1 MPGKWDTSI
10 KRLVGEHPEHFIQ
23 WLLPD
28 AQFKGKAKHKT
39 PNLDNRQ
46 IEADTLYEIFLNK
59 KRCLVH
65 IEFQST
71 YDKQMA
77 RRMWEY
83 NMLATF
89 TYKLPTYSIVIYLK
103 KCTVTEPRYVG
114 RFPNGE
120 EVHTFR
126 FKVIKLWETSLEGLK
141 QTGLIGIFPL
151 MVLVQGGNRPE
162 VVEDVVTSIESY
174 GGKSSTELL
183 SLTYI
188 LASFVFEKETD
199 RTWLKR
205 RFTMLRDALRD
216 SWAYQEIMQEGFEKG
231 REKERRQRVKD
242 QRQMLMAFVQ
252 AHFPNIMEL
261 AQKQANSMKD
271 PEMLQRLSIQVLAAQ
286 TEEQAIQ
293 TLLSGGTEKKK
304 K

>member
-1 MPGKWDTSI
+1 MPGRWDAST
-10 KRLVGEHPEHFIQ
+10 KRLVGENPEHFIK
-23 WLLPD
+23 WLVPG

-46 IEADTLYEIFLNK
+46 IEADNLYQIFLNN

-103 KCTVTEPRYVG
+103 KCSVTEPQYVG
-114 RFPNGE
+114 TFPNGE
-120 EVHTFR
+120 KVHAFW
-126 FKVIKLWETSLEGLK
+126 FKVIKLWDTPLEVLK
-141 QTGLIGIFPL
+141 QTDLIGIFPL
-151 MVLVQGGNRPE
+151 MVLAEGGNRPE
-162 VVEDVVTSIESY
+162 VVEEVIISLEAA
-174 GGKSSTELL
+174 GGKSATELL
-183 SLTYI
+183 SLTY
-188 LASFVFEKETD
+188 LFASLVFKKESD

-205 RFTMLRDALRD
+205 RFKMLHDVLRD
-216 SWAYQEIMQEGFEKG
+216 SWAFQEIMQEG
-231 REKERRQRVKD
+231 REEERQQRLKD
-242 QRQMLMAFVQ
+242 QRQTLVSFIHM
-252 AHFPNIMEL
+252 HFPNVTDL
-261 AQKQANSMKD
+261 AQQQTETMKD
-271 PEMLQRLSIQVLAAQ
+271 PEKLQDLILKVFAVQ

-293 TLLSGGTEKKK
+293 LLLSVGKKK
-304 K
+304 KKK